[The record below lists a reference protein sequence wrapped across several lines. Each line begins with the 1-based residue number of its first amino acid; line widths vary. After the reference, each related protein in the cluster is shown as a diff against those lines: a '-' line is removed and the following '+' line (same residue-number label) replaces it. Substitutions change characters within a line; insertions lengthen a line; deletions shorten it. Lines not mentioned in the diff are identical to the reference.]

1 MEIPA
6 DDAASADDPISVLA
20 IVAASSESA
29 PQYHWR
35 DDISAEFSALSSIAK
50 IDAMLILIADI
61 SAAVIPVPADSIR
74 ELRDNT
80 RMSAAGNIPTADIAP
95 ASRHPIEI
103 FIQSSVS
110 IYRHIYLS
118 AYLSIYRRIV
128 IGGSLSANY
137 LSFRL
142 ILY

>member
-80 RMSAAGNIPTADIAP
+80 RMSA
-95 ASRHPIEI
+95 SRHPIEI